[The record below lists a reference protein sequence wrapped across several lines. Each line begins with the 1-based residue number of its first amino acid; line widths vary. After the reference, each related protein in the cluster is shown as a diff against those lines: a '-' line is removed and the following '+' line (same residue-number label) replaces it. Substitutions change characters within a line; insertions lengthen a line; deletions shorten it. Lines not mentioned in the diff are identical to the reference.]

1 MWLPTGSTKT
11 TSSRVQLLE
20 CEDSSANIQA
30 KIKPTVFFNIIESCN
45 IIDKIGYFTLDNA
58 SNNGTVMQHI
68 AQQLSEQSI
77 SFNPVERRLRCL
89 GHVINLVGKALLW
102 ATDAEAFQAEI
113 TNQQDLQQ
121 EAEELATWRP
131 KGPLGKLHNMIVW
144 ICRTPQRRDWF
155 SECVKKAL
163 GPGTKALSLI
173 NGNSTWWGGDYDSLI
188 RALELRDPLEDFI
201 VLVIRQNEDQDFSD
215 SNSTYSLELHELILT
230 DWDIL
235 KEIMYIL
242 QPFCK
247 WKLILQKKS
256 HFGQLHD
263 IFPAM
268 DELLNQLEW
277 FRDHEVQ
284 HIRISIHT
292 AWIVL
297 NK

>member
-1 MWLPTGSTKT
+1 VWLPTGSTKT
-11 TSSRVQLLE
+11 TSSRVLLLE

-30 KIKPTVFFNIIESCN
+30 KIKLTAFFNIIEPYN

-58 SNNGTVMQHI
+58 SNNGTAMQHI
-68 AQQLSEQSI
+68 AQQLSEQGI
-77 SFNPVERRLRCL
+77 SFNPVERRLRCF
-89 GHVINLVGKALLW
+89 GHVINLVVKAFLW
-102 ATDAEAFQAEI
+102 ETDAEAFQAEI
-113 TNQQDLQQ
+113 TNQQELQQ
-121 EAEELATWRP
+121 EAEELATWRR
-131 KGPLGKLHNMIVW
+131 KGPLGKLHNIIVW
-144 ICRTPQRRDWF
+144 ISRTPQRRDRF
-155 SECVKKAL
+155 SERVKKAL

-173 NGNSTWWGGDYDSLI
+173 NGNSTQWGGDYDSQI
-188 RALELRDPLEDFI
+188 RALELRDPLEEFI
-201 VLVIRQNEDQDFSD
+201 VLVIRRNEDQDFSD
-215 SNSTYSLELHELILT
+215 SNSTYSLGLDELTPT

-242 QPFCK
+242 QPFRK
-247 WKLILQKKS
+247 WQLILQKKS

-268 DELLNQLEW
+268 DELLNQLER

-284 HIRISIHT
+284 HIRTSIHT